1 MLEDSQ
7 IIIVDRKKI
16 SEYEMEYRIG
26 GIQGDGVMSCI
37 DVYYGIQVIYN
48 KFHSFDTPIN
58 REINSSYIEIN
69 HCRRGKFE
77 CLYNKNYYAHL
88 CEGDLS
94 INRWSL
100 QRMGD
105 SFPLGYYEGVEILI
119 DIQKARK
126 NELLANFHI
135 DIDFLAK
142 KLTLNDNIYILRSTQ
157 QIQHICLEMYE
168 IDKKMKVDYLKI
180 KVLELLLFLSHND
193 FEMMQNQKRYYPKK
207 QIETIKAIKQ
217 YLSEHL
223 SSKIN
228 FDVLAKQYHINI
240 HTLRKS
246 FKEIYGVPI
255 YQWFKQCRLE
265 YSMELLR
272 NTDLSIIDIA
282 NKVGYSNPSK
292 YSAAFYQL
300 MNMTPQQYRK
310 SFGEI

>member
-105 SFPLGYYEGVEILI
+105 SFPLGYYEGVEI
-119 DIQKARK
+119 
-126 NELLANFHI
+126 
-135 DIDFLAK
+135 
-142 KLTLNDNIYILRSTQ
+142 
-157 QIQHICLEMYE
+157 
-168 IDKKMKVDYLKI
+168 
-180 KVLELLLFLSHND
+180 
-193 FEMMQNQKRYYPKK
+193 
-207 QIETIKAIKQ
+207 
-217 YLSEHL
+217 
-223 SSKIN
+223 
-228 FDVLAKQYHINI
+228 
-240 HTLRKS
+240 
-246 FKEIYGVPI
+246 
-255 YQWFKQCRLE
+255 
-265 YSMELLR
+265 
-272 NTDLSIIDIA
+272 
-282 NKVGYSNPSK
+282 
-292 YSAAFYQL
+292 
-300 MNMTPQQYRK
+300 
-310 SFGEI
+310 